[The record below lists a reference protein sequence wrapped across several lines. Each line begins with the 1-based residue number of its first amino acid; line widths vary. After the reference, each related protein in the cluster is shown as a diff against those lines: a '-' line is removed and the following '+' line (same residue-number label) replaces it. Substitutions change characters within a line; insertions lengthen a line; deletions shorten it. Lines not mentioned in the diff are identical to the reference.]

1 MNNETSHMQG
11 ETQKLYGVIFFLQAS
26 EQTSRRVNGVAMVDK
41 NLAKA
46 SHAKGCKKCVAEWLA
61 GEL

>member
-1 MNNETSHMQG
+1 MQG